1 MQVNRYTS
9 PQANYNKN
17 SQPSFKGPSQ
27 IKTAAQGAFNWL
39 GNACKIENGSLS
51 REMFF
56 AISFLFLVGARF
68 VESRDKDEK
77 REVLTRDIPAV
88 AVSGYGAMVLN
99 NSIARKI
106 TEKTGIPITFK
117 DKKML
122 SFATQKQVK
131 DWYTGLSVIPDTL
144 VSFANTIERNG
155 GNIQKVM
162 KKFGFD
168 KELNAIS
175 NATDNK
181 GVINAIKHA
190 KTNNKP
196 AFEALENLLK
206 NVGDKNKVLK
216 FAKNTQAAVK
226 LGCLALTAA
235 FLGYFLPRLNIII
248 TKKKCAEKN
257 QPQVQNNSENGVMKV
272 STYHSEGARQSFKNF
287 FNMVSK

>member
-1 MQVNRYTS
+1 MQVNRYSS
-9 PQANYNKN
+9 PQASYNKN
-17 SQPSFKGPSQ
+17 NQPSFKGPGQ

-131 DWYTGLSVIPDTL
+131 DWYTGLSTIPDTL
-144 VSFANTIERNG
+144 VSFAETVERNG

-181 GVINAIKHA
+181 GVINAIKQA
-190 KTNNKP
+190 KTKNAP
-196 AFEALENLLK
+196 AFEALEKLLK
-206 NVGDKNKVLK
+206 NVGDKNEVLK

-248 TKKKCAEKN
+248 TKKKCAEN
-257 QPQVQNNSENGVMKV
+257 QPQVQNNHDNGVMKV